1 MKKGLTTTA
10 VTFQR
15 KTATV
20 DDELDLLALVHR
32 LPGVEQV
39 WMNGESIN
47 IVHEPNLTTRDDV
60 IGVIER
66 RGYGISA

>member
-1 MKKGLTTTA
+1 MKKGLTTTV

-47 IVHEPNLTTRDDV
+47 IVHEPKLTTRDDV
-60 IGVIER
+60 IGVVER
-66 RGYGISA
+66 RGYRVSA